1 MFLTGLSVSM
11 ILALVRFAMNESWD
25 TLINRAK
32 ELASERTESAELLKF
47 YAKLLG
53 AQKEIYDQLRSREDW
68 LPSGDLAE
76 DLSVIQSTL
85 PTLLEA
91 VQTSGPALLAE
102 EAQRLGPASETEI
115 AQMLLEYWRAPTDLH
130 FFAKALLQPYALWLA
145 QSRVKPIDR
154 ALERR
159 EDRCPF
165 CAGKPQ
171 LALLY
176 AEEPSS
182 EAGTRHLLCS
192 TCFTVWPFKRVLCAN
207 CGEERPA
214 KLAYFH
220 TPEYDHARIEACDSC
235 LHYIKAIDLT
245 KFGFAAP
252 LVDEVAAAPLDLW
265 ARARGWKKIELNLVG
280 L

>member
-1 MFLTGLSVSM
+1 M
-11 ILALVRFAMNESWD
+11 RESWD

-32 ELASERTESAELLKF
+32 ELASQRKETAELLIF
-47 YAKLLG
+47 YAELLS
-53 AQKEIYDQLRSREDW
+53 AQKEIYEQLRSRADW

-76 DLSVIQSTL
+76 DLSVIRLTL
-85 PTLLEA
+85 PTLLE
-91 VQTSGPALLAE
+91 VTRRSGPALLAE
-102 EAQRLGPASETEI
+102 EAHRLGPASDAEI
-115 AQMLLEYWRAPTDLH
+115 ADMLLQYWKAPTDHH
-130 FFAKALLQPYALWLA
+130 FFAKALLQPYARWLA
-145 QSRVKPIDR
+145 ESRATPIDR

-176 AEEPSS
+176 AQEPSS
-182 EAGTRHLLCS
+182 EAGTRNLLCS

-220 TPEYDHARIEACDSC
+220 TPEYDHARVEACDSC
-235 LHYIKAIDLT
+235 RHYIKAIDLT
-245 KFGFAAP
+245 KFGLAAP

-265 ARARGWKKIELNLVG
+265 AREKGWKKIELNLLG

>member
-1 MFLTGLSVSM
+1 MK
-11 ILALVRFAMNESWD
+11 ESWD

-32 ELASERTESAELLKF
+32 ELASEQTESAEMLTF
-47 YAKLLG
+47 YSKLLS
-53 AQKEIYDQLRSREDW
+53 AQKEIYEQLRSREDW

-76 DLSVIQSTL
+76 DLGVIRPTL
-85 PTLLEA
+85 PSLLEVA
-91 VQTSGPALLAE
+91 RTGGPALLAE
-102 EAQRLGPASETEI
+102 ESHRLARASETEI
-115 AQMLLEYWRAPTDLH
+115 AQILLEYWRAPSDLH
-130 FFAKALLQPYALWLA
+130 FFAKALLQPYARWLA
-145 QSRVKPIDR
+145 ETHATPIDR
-154 ALERR
+154 ALERS

-176 AEEPSS
+176 AQEPSS
-182 EAGTRHLLCS
+182 DAGTRSLLCS

-214 KLAYFH
+214 RLPYFH

-235 LHYIKAIDLT
+235 QHYIKAIDLT
-245 KFGFAAP
+245 RFGLAAP

-265 ARARGWKKIELNLVG
+265 ARARGWKKIELNLVA